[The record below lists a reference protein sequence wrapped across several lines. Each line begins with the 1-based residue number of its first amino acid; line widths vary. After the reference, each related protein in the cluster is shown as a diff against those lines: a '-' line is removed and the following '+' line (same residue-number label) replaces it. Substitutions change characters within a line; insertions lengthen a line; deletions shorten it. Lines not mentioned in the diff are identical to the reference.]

1 MVQKSKKISSV
12 SLFSSTSD
20 NLDTVTSSL
29 HQGILID
36 EIKQIATT
44 KKALWSLEDKKY
56 TFLASPFVTKE
67 WMKRAIE
74 SCYNVRVIKIN
85 TFNLPTKKKRVG
97 KFIGFK
103 AKLKKVMIWIFTKLR
118 ILFVGTE
125 SIKSKVNPISS
136 LKRQLLFGP

>member
-1 MVQKSKKISSV
+1 MVQKSKKVSSV

-20 NLDTVTSSL
+20 NLATVTSSL
-29 HQGILID
+29 HQGVLID

-85 TFNLPTKKKRVG
+85 TSNLPTKKKRV
-97 KFIGFK
+97 
-103 AKLKKVMIWIFTKLR
+103 APNQQRQWIDAR
-118 ILFVGTE
+118 RAHQE
-125 SIKSKVNPISS
+125 EQARRQSKTTH
-136 LKRQLLFGP
+136 K

>member
-1 MVQKSKKISSV
+1 MINKSKKVSSV
-12 SLFSSTSD
+12 SLFSNNSD
-20 NLDTVTSSL
+20 SSDIDTMCF
-29 HQGILID
+29 HQGVLID

-85 TFNLPTKKKRVG
+85 TSNLPTKKKRVG
-97 KFIGFK
+97 KFIGSK
-103 AKLKKVMIWIFTKLR
+103 AKLKKVIVTLNPDDEIP
-118 ILFVGTE
+118 LF
-125 SIKSKVNPISS
+125 SDI
-136 LKRQLLFGP
+136 